1 MSEPIQSQDARV
13 NQSTKLIL
21 DIMEKLSVEQ
31 ILKARETMI
40 HTHNEQL
47 ALIDDVLRRRE
58 RDITAAS
65 SSNQSV

>member
-40 HTHNEQL
+40 HTHNEQI

-58 RDITAAS
+58 CDITAAS